1 MKQSPWKALVVL
13 ALASST
19 ALALSACETKNTQ
32 TTNPTTNQASTASAT
47 NASGAELVSNV
58 HNVSG
63 IRIEDVKEGDGRQA
77 KKGDTVSVNYLG
89 TLTSNGNKF
98 DSSYDRN
105 EPITFKLG
113 SGQVIEGWE
122 KGIEGMKVGGKRIL
136 TIPPE
141 KAYGPDGY
149 PPVIPPN
156 STLKFEVE
164 LVDVN

>member
-1 MKQSPWKALVVL
+1 MKQNSWKALIGLV
-13 ALASST
+13 LASST
-19 ALALSACETKNTQ
+19 VLSLSACENKNAQ
-32 TTNPTTNQASTASAT
+32 TNPANTASTA
-47 NASGAELVSNV
+47 NAASPSGAEMLSGVR
-58 HNVSG
+58 NVSG

-77 KKGDTVSVNYLG
+77 KKGDSVSVNYLG
-89 TLTSNGNKF
+89 TLASNGKKF

-122 KGIEGMKVGGKRIL
+122 KGIEGMKVGGKRVL
-136 TIPPE
+136 TIPPD

-156 STLKFEVE
+156 ATLKFEVE

>member
-1 MKQSPWKALVVL
+1 MTKSPWKALVVL

-19 ALALSACETKNTQ
+19 ALCLSACENKNATGTS
-32 TTNPTTNQASTASAT
+32 TTPAANTATASAT
-47 NASGAELVSNV
+47 EATAGNV
-58 HNVSG
+58 HTVSG
-63 IRIEDVKEGDGRQA
+63 IKIEDVRIGDGKEA
-77 KKGDTVSVNYLG
+77 HKGDNVSVNYLG
-89 TLTSNGNKF
+89 TLADGTKF

-122 KGIEGMKVGGKRIL
+122 KGIVGMKVGGKRIL
-136 TIPPE
+136 TIPPD
-141 KAYGPDGY
+141 KAYGADGY

-156 STLKFEVE
+156 ATLKFEVE

>member
-1 MKQSPWKALVVL
+1 MKQNSWKALIGLV
-13 ALASST
+13 LASST
-19 ALALSACETKNTQ
+19 VLSLSACENKKAQ
-32 TTNPTTNQASTASAT
+32 TNPANTASTA
-47 NASGAELVSNV
+47 NAASPSGAEMLSGVR
-58 HNVSG
+58 NVSG

-77 KKGDTVSVNYLG
+77 KKGDSVSVNYLG
-89 TLTSNGNKF
+89 TLASNGKKF

-122 KGIEGMKVGGKRIL
+122 KGIEGMKVGGKRVL
-136 TIPPE
+136 TIPPD

-156 STLKFEVE
+156 ATLKFEVE